1 MKILGGCEI
10 LIALNVSLRVGNRR
24 PPLQAE
30 MFMGVYQHLTP
41 SKTLRVN
48 LTMTEINRQVYRLA
62 LTSPNVDV
70 CRPNAW
76 VPTNNAL
83 FFPVFCIQHV
93 QRNAQPQISKLHMGI
108 IESVRELC
116 KIGKWPL
123 QYFLCPSQQAVL
135 TSFIRGQC
143 GAQSNVTKCYHSV
156 SHTIRWRDPLM

>member
-1 MKILGGCEI
+1 MKILGGMWNIDSIKC
-10 LIALNVSLRVGNRR
+10 LIKGRKQKASTSGWNVYGGI
-24 PPLQAE
+24 P
-30 MFMGVYQHLTP
+30 
-41 SKTLRVN
+41 TL
-48 LTMTEINRQVYRLA
+48 LTMTEINRQVNRLA

-93 QRNAQPQISKLHMGI
+93 QRNARPQISKLHMGI